1 MRKALKVILVILGV
15 IFLGIAVLVIS
26 FNLEPIVRLDIPRER
41 IVDDEE
47 HFTEF
52 ISYLKDEGILQ
63 NGQLIVS
70 YVAET
75 GEILEDEE
83 WSREI

>member
-1 MRKALKVILVILGV
+1 M
-15 IFLGIAVLVIS
+15 
-26 FNLEPIVRLDIPRER
+26 
-41 IVDDEE
+41 DDEE